1 MIVALGSLL
10 RNAPGGLENFW
21 VMDQFLL
28 LEIPVFDLVTNCLNK
43 FRCVVEASCQL
54 QGKQLIGET
63 DKSQRGLKNFKLYEW
78 SFCRDV

>member
-1 MIVALGSLL
+1 MIFALGSLL
-10 RNAPGGLENFW
+10 RNAPGGLENVW

-28 LEIPVFDLVTNCLNK
+28 LEIPVFDLVTNCPNK
-43 FRCVVEASCQL
+43 FRCVVEPSCQL

-63 DKSQRGLKNFKLYEW
+63 DKSQIGLKNVKLYEW